1 MKTKVRNK
9 HRGSSL
15 ESFLKKEELY
25 EEVHA
30 GALKRCRQA
39 RGSLKGTKAMEVFMS
54 ERKRNRAS

>member
-1 MKTKVRNK
+1 MRTKAKNK
-9 HRGSSL
+9 HRGSSF
-15 ESFLKKEELY
+15 ESFLKKEGLHA
-25 EEVHA
+25 EVQA